1 MNQDKASKQM
11 AALRQEIQKLSLE
24 LTEYKQV
31 HYMYRCMHGSQ
42 AKTIKLRARNCYV
55 VISHKLS
62 CIEIKRE

>member
-31 HYMYRCMHGSQ
+31 HYMYRCMHGVKSKQ
-42 AKTIKLRARNCYV
+42 LNYE
-55 VISHKLS
+55 L
-62 CIEIKRE
+62 EIVM